1 MLFVNSI
8 KPVKIKILADS
19 IIWQSLLLIRPNL
32 KHFVNL
38 MGSVI
43 SQDVRSNMKRFLS
56 NLSKVSA
63 QIKEIE
69 DKAIQDLHSEI
80 NKKYAGLIQDVFA
93 KIVALNIPNETLKAN
108 KSILETIN
116 QEDSRLN
123 K

>member
-8 KPVKIKILADS
+8 KPVKIKRLADS
-19 IIWQSLLLIRPNL
+19 IIWQSRLLIRPNL

-38 MGSVI
+38 MGSAI

-56 NLSKVSA
+56 NLAKVSA

-108 KSILETIN
+108 KTILETIN